1 MEARARAW
9 LRYVDP
15 EGRVQM
21 AGRDG
26 SGRWERWQA
35 NGPGG
40 GLGSPSVDFGGEW
53 GAELLAGLT
62 PAGEEARIARVVAPL
77 RPTAIFCIGLN
88 YRRHAAETGAALPE
102 WPVLFMKSPGAV
114 QDPEGPI
121 CLPTVLASG
130 QVDYEGELAVV
141 IGRRCRNVSPD
152 EALAA
157 VLGFT
162 CGNDVSARDWQKAR
176 GGGQW
181 CRGKTF
187 DTFAPLGPVLVPPSE
202 LAEPLALQLRTT
214 LNGVIVQEGNTNDMI
229 FDVPTLIAFLSGST
243 TLLPGTVI
251 YTGTPEGVGM
261 AASPPR
267 WLRPADVVSVEIE
280 GIGTLTNPVREEAA
294 TERHGF
300 W

>member
-1 MEARARAW
+1 M
-9 LRYVDP
+9 RYEDP
-15 EGRVQM
+15 EGRVHL

-26 SGRWERWQA
+26 AGRWERFRK
-35 NGPGG
+35 
-40 GLGSPSVDFGGEW
+40 SSGEEGVER
-53 GAELLAGLT
+53 GAELLEGLT
-62 PAGEEARIARVVAPL
+62 PAEEEARNARVLAPL

-114 QDPEGPI
+114 QDPGQPI
-121 CLPTVLASG
+121 RLPRALASA

-141 IGRRCRNVSPD
+141 IGRRCRNVGRE

-162 CGNDVSARDWQKAR
+162 CGNDVSARDWQKAW

-202 LAEPLALQLRTT
+202 LADPLALQLRTT
-214 LNGVIVQEGNTNDMI
+214 LNGEIVQEGNTSDMI
-229 FDVPTLIAFLSGST
+229 FDVPSLIAFLSGST

-251 YTGTPEGVGM
+251 FTGTPEGVGM
-261 AASPPR
+261 AATPPR
-267 WLRPADVVSVEIE
+267 WLRPGDVVSVEIG
-280 GIGTLTNPVREEAA
+280 GIGTLTNPVREE
-294 TERHGF
+294 TVTQPGE
-300 W
+300 